1 MNIILMYIYGVKKT
15 MVKILNDVSPYL
27 TIGLSYI
34 SAQKSSDSG
43 LSLPSMVDKLIEA
56 LFSKD
61 NFIVQVAY
69 GHWYIT

>member
-1 MNIILMYIYGVKKT
+1 M
-15 MVKILNDVSPYL
+15 NDVRPYL
-27 TIGLSYI
+27 TTGLSYI